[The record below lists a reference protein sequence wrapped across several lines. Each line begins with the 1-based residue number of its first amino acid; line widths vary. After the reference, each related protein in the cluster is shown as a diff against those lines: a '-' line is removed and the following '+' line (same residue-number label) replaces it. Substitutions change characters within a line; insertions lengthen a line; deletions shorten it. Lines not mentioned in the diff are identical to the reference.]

1 MEKKRK
7 SESPADEQ
15 LISNKRRRDDGS
27 VGPQE
32 IPSERSDSFDTR
44 RNQPHQSDTTYG
56 QVAFPGLNGDLS
68 EDETHESTHDALE
81 YLRAVR

>member
-7 SESPADEQ
+7 SEPPAVEQ

-27 VGPQE
+27 VGPRE
-32 IPSERSDSFDTR
+32 IPSKDTDSFHTG
-44 RNQPHQSDTTYG
+44 RNQPDRFDTTYG

-68 EDETHESTHDALE
+68 EDDTHESTHDAIE

>member
-7 SESPADEQ
+7 SESPAADQ
-15 LISNKRRRDDGS
+15 FISNKRRRDDGS
-27 VGPQE
+27 VGSRE
-32 IPSERSDSFDTR
+32 IPSEGSDSFDTR
-44 RNQPHQSDTTYG
+44 RNQPYHSETTYG

-68 EDETHESTHDALE
+68 EDEAHESTHDALE

>member
-7 SESPADEQ
+7 SESPAAEQ
-15 LISNKRRRDDGS
+15 LVSNKRRRHDDS
-27 VGPQE
+27 VGPGE
-32 IPSERSDSFDTR
+32 TPSEGSGSSHTR
-44 RNQPHQSDTTYG
+44 RNQPHPSDATYS

-68 EDETHESTHDALE
+68 EDDTHESTHDALE